1 MNRFHFSA
9 MILLALLLVC
19 VCGFASKQT
28 GLPHK
33 MLWSS
38 LVCLGCNGHCTL
50 VAVLCKGTEQIKVL

>member
-1 MNRFHFSA
+1 

-19 VCGFASKQT
+19 VCDFASKQT